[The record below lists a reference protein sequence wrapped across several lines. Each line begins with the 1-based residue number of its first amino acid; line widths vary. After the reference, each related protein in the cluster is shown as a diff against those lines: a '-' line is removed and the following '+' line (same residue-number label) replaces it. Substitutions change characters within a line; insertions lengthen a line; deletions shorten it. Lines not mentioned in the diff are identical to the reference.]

1 MAESTRLPPL
11 NGLRVFEAAGRHLNF
26 RAAADELGVTQGA
39 VAQQV
44 RGLEAHLSLRLFE
57 RRAKGLAFTGV
68 GRSYHGQ
75 VSAALALLQEAT
87 EALKP
92 EPSKVTISVTPT
104 FAAKWLLPNLPIL
117 TARHP
122 EIDLRV
128 LATESVLSF
137 HADGIDLA
145 IRQGQS
151 PFGASLD
158 ARLLFRQEI
167 VAVAAPALIA
177 KESLPLASD
186 ALNRL
191 ALLHDTHNLWP
202 AFYRHVFG
210 VRDLAA
216 SKGLSFSQT
225 SLSIDAAL
233 AEQGIALASRFLV
246 DRDLRSG
253 RLLQVVPGTLRGD
266 RDFYLLALKT
276 DRRQRAVDDV
286 INWLETQS
294 HSNS

>member
-1 MAESTRLPPL
+1 MASSNPLPPL

-44 RGLEAHLSLRLFE
+44 RGLEAYLSLRLFE
-57 RRAKGLAFTGV
+57 RQAKGLAFTAT

-75 VSAALALLQEAT
+75 VAAALRSLQEAT
-87 EALKP
+87 AALKP

-104 FAAKWLLPNLPIL
+104 FAAKWLLPNLPGL
-117 TARHP
+117 AGDHP
-122 EIDLRV
+122 AIDLRV
-128 LATESVLSF
+128 LATDSVLSF

-145 IRQGQS
+145 VRQGQP

-177 KESLPLASD
+177 EESLPLVQD
-186 ALNRL
+186 AFERT

-202 AFYRHVFG
+202 AFYREVFG
-210 VRDLAA
+210 ISDAAA
-216 SKGLSFSQT
+216 SRGMSFSQT

-233 AEQGIALASRFLV
+233 AGQGIALASRFLV
-246 DRDLRSG
+246 ERDLQAG
-253 RLLQVVPGTLRGD
+253 RLHQVVPGTLRGNG
-266 RDFYLLALKT
+266 DFYLLALKT
-276 DRRQRAVDDV
+276 THRNRSAADV
-286 INWLETQS
+286 MNWLEAQGRPGG
-294 HSNS
+294 